1 VPDDLT
7 TASNPSATPPARA
20 HVEVAIAIVFD
31 TARRRLL
38 ICKRKPDT
46 VLPGYWEFPGGKCN
60 PGETPADC
68 ACREVLEETG
78 VTVRPVRELPAI
90 DHQYPHARVRLHP
103 FLCEYIDGE
112 LQLLAVADARWIDPA
127 EAVNFR
133 FPEANLGL
141 VRAVAGGFDA
151 LYLLPG
157 PADAAAG
164 AAPAKSGEPT
174 RPDAPEKN

>member
-1 VPDDLT
+1 VPNDL
-7 TASNPSATPPARA
+7 TPPASASRVPLA

-78 VTVRPVRELPAI
+78 VTVRPVRELPII

-103 FLCEYIDGE
+103 FLCEYGSGE
-112 LQLLAVADARWIDPA
+112 LQLLAVADARWIDPS
-127 EAVNFR
+127 EAPSFR
-133 FPEANLGL
+133 FPEANLSL

-151 LYLLPG
+151 LNP
-157 PADAAAG
+157 PASPRSTGAG
-164 AAPAKSGEPT
+164 EG
-174 RPDAPEKN
+174 RD